1 MLNEKNNKRIVL
13 AGGPST
19 GKTSV
24 LNELKELG
32 FVCFDEAARDIL
44 SDYNLKGSSF
54 KLDPIKISNEILTK
68 RDSDYNDALK
78 ISCKNDIIFYD
89 RGVHEIT
96 AYLRSINQSTD
107 YWEELLK
114 NYKYDMVFIFPSWKE
129 IYTKDDN
136 RIEEYEEAMKI
147 SPFIFQIYDESS
159 ILSVEV
165 PNFSV
170 KERVEFIIN
179 NIPVSYTHLT
189 LPTNREV

>member
-44 SDYNLKGSSF
+44 SDYSLKGSSF

-136 RIEEYEEAMKI
+136 RIEEYEEAIKI
-147 SPFIFQIYDESS
+147 SPFIYQIYDESS

-165 PNFSV
+165 PNISV

-179 NIPVSYTHLT
+179 NIQ
-189 LPTNREV
+189 

>member
-1 MLNEKNNKRIVL
+1 MLNEKNKRIVL

-24 LNELKELG
+24 LNELKKLG
-32 FVCFDEAARDIL
+32 FVCYDEAARDIL
-44 SDYNLKGSSF
+44 SDYSSKGSSF
-54 KLDPIKISNEILTK
+54 KLDPIKISREILSK
-68 RDSDYNDALK
+68 RDNDYNDSLR

-96 AYLRSINQSTD
+96 AYLRFINQSND

-114 NYKYDMVFIFPSWKE
+114 NYKYNVVFIFPSWKE

-147 SPFIFQIYDESS
+147 SPLIYQIYDESS
-159 ILSVEV
+159 ILSIEV
-165 PNFSV
+165 PNISV
-170 KERVEFIIN
+170 KERVEFILN
-179 NIPVSYTHLT
+179 NI
-189 LPTNREV
+189 